1 MRKNLIAPIPQT
13 TPAPDESWLDF
24 DEAALL
30 EVTSEDKEYP
40 VGSVLVLG
48 EHRAGVPPVLV
59 PNHPPNFR
67 SAAKPQ
73 THLARPRESKN

>member
-24 DEAALL
+24 DAGALL

-40 VGSVLVLG
+40 VGSVLVSG
-48 EHRAGVPPVLV
+48 GTQGRRAAG
-59 PNHPPNFR
+59 
-67 SAAKPQ
+67 SGAKPS
-73 THLARPRESKN
+73 A